1 MNERRP
7 ALQRAKDADRHPTL
21 PKREKSDLRRRKG
34 LSTSD
39 TLRDPRGEK
48 LVTLEIEVPKALR
61 KQLRAEAK
69 RRGVTVSELVIAI
82 MQSAS
87 RG

>member
-7 ALQRAKDADRHPTL
+7 ALKRAADAEVHPTA
-21 PKREKSDLRRRKG
+21 PGGDLRRRKG

-48 LVTLEIEVPKALR
+48 VVTVEVKMTKALR
-61 KQLRAEAK
+61 KQLRNEAK
-69 RRGVTVSELVIAI
+69 RRGVSVSELIVTIVHA
-82 MQSAS
+82 AS

>member
-7 ALQRAKDADRHPTL
+7 ALKRAADADVHPTL
-21 PKREKSDLRRRKG
+21 PPSDLRERKG
-34 LSTSD
+34 SSTSD

-48 LVTLEIEVPKALR
+48 TVSVEVNMPKSLR
-61 KQLRAEAK
+61 KQLRNEAK
-69 RRGVTVSELVIAI
+69 RRGVSVSELVVTILNA
-82 MQSAS
+82 AS

>member
-7 ALQRAKDADRHPTL
+7 ALKRAADAEVHPTL
-21 PKREKSDLRRRKG
+21 PTSDLRRRKG

-39 TLRDPRGEK
+39 TLRDPQGK
-48 LVTLEIEVPKALR
+48 KSVTVEVKMSKALR
-61 KQLRAEAK
+61 KELRTEAK
-69 RRGVTVSELVIAI
+69 RRGVNVSELIVAI
-82 MQSAS
+82 LQAAS

>member
-7 ALQRAKDADRHPTL
+7 ALKRAQDADKHPTL
-21 PKREKSDLRRRKG
+21 PKSDLGRRKG

-48 LVTLEIEVPKALR
+48 IVSVEVEMPKAMR
-61 KQLRAEAK
+61 KQLRSEAK
-69 RRGVTVSELVIAI
+69 RRGVSVSDLIVTII
-82 MQSAS
+82 QSAS

>member
-1 MNERRP
+1 MKERRP
-7 ALQRAKDADRHPTL
+7 ALKRASDADVHPTL
-21 PKREKSDLRRRKG
+21 ASGDLRRRKG

-48 LVTLEIEVPKALR
+48 SVTVEVTMPKALR
-61 KQLRAEAK
+61 KQLRSEAK
-69 RRGVTVSELVIAI
+69 SRGMSVSELIVTILKA
-82 MQSAS
+82 AS

>member
-1 MNERRP
+1 MKERRP
-7 ALQRAKDADRHPTL
+7 ALKRAADADVHPTL
-21 PKREKSDLRRRKG
+21 PSGDLRRRKG

-48 LVTLEIEVPKALR
+48 SVTVEVKMPKALR
-61 KQLRAEAK
+61 KQLRTEAK
-69 RRGVTVSELVIAI
+69 SRGVSVSELIVTILNA
-82 MQSAS
+82 AS